1 MKLKQLNHARLCL
14 GLTRKEIQRRIESGQ
29 LDLHIINSQINQ
41 YSNELKYESTSEKWL
56 DLKSL
61 DQVDKFKSAE

>member
-1 MKLKQLNHARLCL
+1 MNLKQLDHARLCL
-14 GLTRKEIQRRIESGQ
+14 GLTRKELQRRLESGQ
-29 LDLHIINSQINQ
+29 LDLHIINSQINY
-41 YSNELKYESTSEKWL
+41 YSNELKCESTSERWL

>member
-1 MKLKQLNHARLCL
+1 MKIQQMDTARLFL
-14 GLTRKEIQRRIESGQ
+14 GLTRKELQRRIESGQ
-29 LDLHIINSQINQ
+29 LDLHLITSQLDH
-41 YSNELKYESTSEKWL
+41 YSNELRLESSTEQWL